1 MSKIALYSIV
11 FAAAGVLG
19 LAQLTVAAEDQAL
32 IPSIT
37 VVGSGKVAAQP
48 DQGEINVG
56 VVTQRPAAVDA
67 MSENS
72 AAVRKVMQRL
82 AELDVAEKDIRTNNL
97 NLNPVYA
104 RPEKAL
110 QQTPRIV
117 GYEVT
122 NQVHVTVRN
131 LERMGRILDAVVRE
145 GVNRVNGI
153 SFGVADTTSLLDEA
167 RTRAVHDAHRKA
179 ELYAAATAVTLGDV
193 LSVQEVPPQLPRPE
207 YFRLAQAQDSV
218 AIAPGQVEF
227 QVNITVIYRIGEGA
241 SQ

>member
-1 MSKIALYSIV
+1 MSKRTRYAIF
-11 FAAAGVLG
+11 FAAAGLLA
-19 LAQLTVAAEDQAL
+19 LAQLSAAAEDHAL

-37 VVGSGKVAAQP
+37 VVGSGKVSAQP

-72 AAVRKVMQRL
+72 AAVRRVMQRL
-82 AELDVAEKDIRTNNL
+82 SELGVAEKDIRTNNL
-97 NLNPVYA
+97 NLNPVYV
-104 RPEKAL
+104 RPGKAEEK
-110 QQTPRIV
+110 PRIV

-122 NQVHVTVRN
+122 NQVHITVRD
-131 LERMGRILDAVVRE
+131 LGRMGSILDAVVRE
-145 GVNRVNGI
+145 GANRLNGV
-153 SFGVADTTSLLDEA
+153 SFAVADPTSLLDEA
-167 RTRAVHDAHRKA
+167 RTKAIQDAHRKA
-179 ELYAAATAVTLGDV
+179 ELYAAATAVALGEV

-207 YFRLAQAQDSV
+207 HFRLAQAQDSV
-218 AIAPGQVEF
+218 AIAPGQMEF

>member
-1 MSKIALYSIV
+1 MSKRTLFV
-11 FAAAGVLG
+11 LLFTAAGLLG
-19 LAQLTVAAEDQAL
+19 LAQPAAASGDQVL

-37 VVGSGKVAAQP
+37 VVGSGKTAAQP

-72 AAVRKVMQRL
+72 AAVRRVMQRL
-82 AELDVAEKDIRTNNL
+82 SELGVVQKDIRTNNL

-104 RPEKAL
+104 RPGKAEEK
-110 QQTPRIV
+110 PRIV

-122 NQVHVTVRN
+122 NQVHITVRD
-131 LERMGRILDAVVRE
+131 LERMGTILDAVVRE
-145 GVNRVNGI
+145 GANRLNGV
-153 SFGVADTTSLLDEA
+153 SFAVADPTSLLDEA
-167 RTRAVHDAHRKA
+167 RTKAIQDAQRKA
-179 ELYAAATAVTLGDV
+179 ELYAAATAVTLGEV

-218 AIAPGQVEF
+218 AISPGQMEF